1 MGTLHEHL
9 AEIWAPPSKGKA
21 TCHCH
26 QLYNSAV
33 LEHLNYIQDK
43 EPPADKHADHQL
55 LWSRAL
61 QSSIP
66 RCCAALRI
74 EVLGGKK
81 ERKTKLNTILISVME
96 CWLRKERKM
105 SGVCQF
111 DSGVFSCIQRQRRF
125 PSDTYKWMHFMK
137 EETSKPAWWGACQN
151 PGDQRKV
158 LYS

>member
-33 LEHLNYIQDK
+33 LEYLNYIQGK

-55 LWSRAL
+55 LRSQAL

-74 EVLGGKK
+74 EVLGGEEGMENETKYHLNFSNGVLAPKGKK
-81 ERKTKLNTILISVME
+81 NEWSLPI
-96 CWLRKERKM
+96 
-105 SGVCQF
+105 
-111 DSGVFSCIQRQRRF
+111 
-125 PSDTYKWMHFMK
+125 
-137 EETSKPAWWGACQN
+137 
-151 PGDQRKV
+151 
-158 LYS
+158 